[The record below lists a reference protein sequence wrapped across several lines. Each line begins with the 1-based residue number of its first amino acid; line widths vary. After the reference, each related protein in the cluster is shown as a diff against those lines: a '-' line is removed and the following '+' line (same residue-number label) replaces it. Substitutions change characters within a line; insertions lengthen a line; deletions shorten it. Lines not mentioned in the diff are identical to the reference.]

1 MGSTTELSS
10 VILSCLI
17 LEMKKKK
24 RKRKQ
29 EKSKEIA
36 LEKKKK
42 IPFLFIWYL
51 ILREKLFHAISLA
64 IVLFIDNI
72 FFGSI

>member
-1 MGSTTELSS
+1 
-10 VILSCLI
+10 
-17 LEMKKKK
+17 MKKKK

-42 IPFLFIWYL
+42 NSLPIYL
-51 ILREKLFHAISLA
+51 IPDSERKTVSCDFLSDSL
-64 IVLFIDNI
+64 IY
-72 FFGSI
+72 